1 VPLLTPPRQRGRE
14 ILDDDGVDPAV
25 RRRSHRDIA
34 LSNRLFGGTSAVL
47 AELALVFRG
56 RTGELTLLDVG
67 TGIGDIPASAQ
78 RFAATHGIQLLT
90 FGVDGAESLVRTS
103 EHRLTTGVRADA
115 LALPF
120 ADRSID
126 VVICSQVLHHFENRE
141 ARTLVQ
147 EMDRVARGRVIVSDL
162 RRSWLAV
169 AGLWTMSFPLRFHRV
184 SRHDGVVSILRGFT
198 VPELRDL
205 VYDAVGLMPA
215 VKRRPG
221 FRITASWHPSEW
233 RVKSERGE

>member
-1 VPLLTPPRQRGRE
+1 VSLFTPGRQRGTE
-14 ILDDDGVDPAV
+14 ILDGDGVDPLI

-34 LSNRLFGGTSAVL
+34 LSNRLFGGTHAVI
-47 AELALVFRG
+47 AELDPVLDGRG
-56 RTGELTLLDVG
+56 AEVTLLDVG

-78 RFAATHGIQLLT
+78 QHAASRGVTLVT

-103 EHRLTTGVRADA
+103 EHRVTTGVRADA

-120 ADRSID
+120 ADRSFD
-126 VVICSQVLHHFENRE
+126 VVICSQVLHHFENHE

-147 EMDRVARGRVIVSDL
+147 EMDRVARDRVIVSDL

-169 AGLWTMSFPLRFHRV
+169 AGLWSISFPLRFHRV

-205 VYDAVGLMPA
+205 VYDATGHTPTVR
-215 VKRRPG
+215 KRFG
-221 FRITASWHPSEW
+221 FRITASWGPQ
-233 RVKSERGE
+233 GT